1 MSAQEHFDTAINVLT
16 GARFK
21 TFGSTE
27 DLLNHMAWGGRSWL
41 LGEVDVAASVDE
53 LKQLLQKI
61 DQRLDRLERS
71 SRSLSR

>member
-1 MSAQEHFDTAINVLT
+1 MSAQEHFDTAITVLT

-21 TFGSTE
+21 NFGSTD

-41 LGEVDVAASVDE
+41 LGEIDVAASVNE

-61 DQRLDRLERS
+61 DQRLERLERS
-71 SRSLSR
+71 NRSPSR